1 MKENRK
7 KKWKKRRKKKENKKK
22 DENFNRE
29 RIKGNDRRVRGRKK
43 NPEKGEKLN

>member
-7 KKWKKRRKKKENKKK
+7 KKWKKRRKKK